1 MKYYYSDASFN
12 PVGPITAEQL
22 QELYRAGKINSNTA
36 ILEDGKTQQS
46 DWKPFN
52 HIVPLV
58 AAAPANTIYKA
69 DASVV
74 SDAKFAKAYGAVNK
88 PVKVAQ
94 LPVDVNPYTASTAV
108 VKNSKRYK
116 NGYTTANQIV
126 KFGDACKL
134 LGLIILIGGILAG
147 FGAFALLGDHSKGE
161 IYLQATTYFCLS
173 IAATPVPVWAGLHIL
188 GVIICALGEILLA
201 TLDTAVNT
209 TKHENL

>member
-1 MKYYYSDASFN
+1 MNYYYADASFN
-12 PVGPITAEQL
+12 PVGPITEEQL
-22 QELYRAGKINSNTA
+22 HELYRAGKINSNTA

-52 HIVPLV
+52 HIVPLAV
-58 AAAPANTIYKA
+58 AAPAGTIYKA

-94 LPVDVNPYTASTAV
+94 LPVASEHYTLAPPPKLTSTDV
-108 VKNSKRYK
+108 VKTSKRYK
-116 NGYTTANQIV
+116 DGYACADSIIF
-126 KFGDACKL
+126 FGSLITFMAFMAYAACV
-134 LGLIILIGGILAG
+134 ILILISGAAGVGCLLASPICLISGFIAHAIGI
-147 FGAFALLGDHSKGE
+147 
-161 IYLQATTYFCLS
+161 IT
-173 IAATPVPVWAGLHIL
+173 AATGQL
-188 GVIICALGEILLA
+188 LLA

>member
-1 MKYYYSDASFN
+1 MNYYYADVSN
-12 PVGPITAEQL
+12 TPVGPVTGEQL
-22 QELYRAGKINSNTA
+22 NELYRVGKINSNTA

-52 HIVPLV
+52 HIVPLAV
-58 AAAPANTIYKA
+58 AAPAGTIYKA
-69 DASVV
+69 DASVY

-94 LPVDVNPYTASTAV
+94 VPVEVNPYLDSTAV
-108 VKNSKRYK
+108 VKTSKRYK
-116 NGYTTANQIV
+116 NGYITANQIV
-126 KFGDACKL
+126 KFGDVCKL
-134 LGLIILIGGILAG
+134 IGLVILIGGILAG
-147 FGAFALLGDHSKGE
+147 LGAFALLVEDGAGPERIAS
-161 IYLQATTYFCLS
+161 AVSVCLV

-209 TKHENL
+209 TKL